1 MENGNAAAS
10 WRIWIH
16 ASRVMAEIQGKV
28 ANGKLPVE
36 LVRTIGL
43 TIYPRNS
50 GKSCQWRTSC
60 YAWFGGLSSYHL
72 SQKSGTS
79 SQWRT
84 VPEPGIRPLHAGTDA
99 SPGLPMGNGAMEDGE
114 VP

>member
-1 MENGNAAAS
+1 
-10 WRIWIH
+10 
-16 ASRVMAEIQGKV
+16 MAEIQGKV
-28 ANGKLPVE
+28 ANGELPVE

-50 GKSCQWRTSC
+50 GKCRQWRTSC